1 MIRQIRS
8 VTTGRRRFRPG
19 PPLASLALAAVLG
32 PASLPA
38 QDANIHLPAQRVDS
52 LLTHGAFEIPDTM
65 RELGHRSRLAILR
78 FEDGTEVPVKWA
90 AAPRGG
96 EIFNNNPRYE
106 LAAYRLQTLFL
117 DGPAYVVPP
126 TALRAVP
133 LDAYPAHGG
142 EARATFDGAESVL
155 VLLQYFLFEVTAEN
169 VFDRR
174 RFDADTAYARR
185 WADANL
191 LTYLIGHNDSNTGNL
206 LVSRDPANPRVFAVD
221 NGISFRS
228 EAPDGEGRWRFLQVS
243 RFPGVSV
250 ARLRALTEQDLHRAL
265 GVLLQLEVRDGRLVA
280 VEPTENLDPGR
291 GLRRQGDVIQLGLDH
306 GEIDDVWS
314 RLRELLLRVDRG
326 RVQLF

>member
-1 MIRQIRS
+1 MP
-8 VTTGRRRFRPG
+8 RFRAYRLACLVALILAWPPTAGALPG
-19 PPLASLALAAVLG
+19 
-32 PASLPA
+32 
-38 QDANIHLPAQRVDS
+38 QDANIHLPAERVDG
-52 LLTHGAFEIPDTM
+52 LLTHGAFQIPDTM
-65 RELGHRSRLAILR
+65 RELGYRSRLTILR
-78 FEDGTEVPVKWA
+78 FEDGTEIPVKWA
-90 AAPRGG
+90 AAPRRG
-96 EIFNNNPRYE
+96 ETFNNNPRYE

-142 EARATFDGAESVL
+142 EATATFEGAESVL
-155 VLLQYFLFEVTAEN
+155 VLLQYFLFEVTADD

-206 LVSRDPANPRVFAVD
+206 LVSRDPADPRVFAVD

-228 EAPDGEGRWRFLQVS
+228 EAPDGEGRWRLLQVS
-243 RFPGVSV
+243 RFPAVSV
-250 ARLRALTEQDLHRAL
+250 TRLRALTERDLHRAL

-291 GLRRQGDVIQLGLDH
+291 GIRRQGDVIQLGLDH
-306 GEIDDVWS
+306 GEIDDVWR
-314 RLRELLLRVDRG
+314 RLQELLFRVDRG